1 MGTTQERY
9 EARIEKDEKKALAGY
24 RAAIK
29 NTYRRGVYVGMAG
42 TIALLIVALA
52 LKLSLSF

>member
-1 MGTTQERY
+1 MGEHTARLAQIER
-9 EARIEKDEKKALAGY
+9 DEKKALAGY
-24 RAAIK
+24 RTALK